1 MCGIIGMFCV
11 DSVNQQIYDNLLL
24 LQHRGQDSAGIVTMD
39 NHTFHMHKATGRV
52 REAFRTRDM
61 RKLFGNV
68 GIGHVRYATRGAA
81 AADVEVQP
89 FYVNAPYGIT
99 FVHNGNLT
107 NTHQLEQELFK
118 VDRRHTNSSS
128 DTEMLV
134 NVLATEIQ
142 AQITGGDL
150 TPDQLFDAVS
160 SLHRRVQGSYA
171 AIALIAGHGLLA
183 FRDPY
188 GIRPLILGR
197 RRSDQGP
204 DEWIVASESLVIEN
218 NGYEIIRDINPG
230 EAVYIDFDANMHHRQ
245 CAEIS
250 KLIPCAFEYVYLA
263 RPDSVMNG
271 ISVYESRL
279 RMGDRLSKTIARE
292 IPAGDI
298 DVVMPI
304 PDSARPSA
312 MQVAKQLG
320 IEYREG
326 FYKNRYVGR
335 TFIMPGQAERKK
347 SVRQKLNVLAA
358 EFAGKNVLIVDDS
371 IVRGTTSKEIVQ
383 MARAAGANKVAFTS
397 AAPPVRYPNVYGI
410 NMPTRGEL
418 LAYGRSV
425 EEISDIL
432 SADHVVYQTVED
444 LLESIVQNTGIK
456 DLEMSC
462 FDGRYVT
469 GGIDEEYFIW
479 LENNYAS

>member
-1 MCGIIGMFCV
+1 MCGIIGMFCA

-39 NHTFHMHKATGRV
+39 NHTFHVHKQRGRV

-61 RKLFGNV
+61 RKLLGNV

-81 AADVEVQP
+81 AAEEEVQP

-107 NTHQLEQELFK
+107 NTSQLEQDLFK

-142 AQITGGDL
+142 SRLTGPDVS
-150 TPDQLFDAVS
+150 PDQLFDAVA
-160 SLHRRVQGSYA
+160 SLHQRVKGSYA
-171 AIALIAGHGLLA
+171 SIALIAGRGMLA

-197 RRSDQGP
+197 RTSDQGR

-218 NGYEIIRDINPG
+218 SGYDIVRDVEPG
-230 EAVYIDFDANMHHRQ
+230 EAIFIDFDANLHHRQ
-245 CAEIS
+245 CAPS
-250 KLIPCAFEYVYLA
+250 ARLVPCAFEYVYLA

-271 ISVYESRL
+271 ISVYETRL
-279 RMGDRLSKTIARE
+279 RMGDLLAKTIAE
-292 IPAGDI
+292 ALPAGEI

-347 SVRQKLNVLAA
+347 SVRQKLNALGT

-383 MARAAGANKVAFTS
+383 MARDAGANQVTFTS

-410 NMPTRGEL
+410 NMPTRAEL
-418 LAYGRSV
+418 LAHGRST
-425 EEISDIL
+425 EEIADVL
-432 SADHVVYQTVED
+432 SADHVVYQSVEN
-444 LLESIVQNTGIK
+444 LKQSIVQGS
-456 DLEMSC
+456 DLDQLEMSC
-462 FDGRYVT
+462 FDGHYVT
-469 GGIDEEYFIW
+469 GDIDENYLKW
-479 LENNYAS
+479 LEGNSCS